1 MMQESNS
8 IGRSITRAD
17 ALDKVSGTQRYTGDL
32 RIPGMLHTALV
43 TSPHAHARI
52 LRIHTEKALAY
63 PGVRKVVT
71 GEDIPI
77 RLGLYLG
84 DKYPLAYKVVRHF
97 GEPVAAVVADRE
109 DQALA
114 ASRLIQVEYEELPIV
129 RTPLEALKPDAPLL
143 HPEMAEYRH
152 IPAILPEPGTNIA
165 NRTRIRK
172 GSVDQG
178 FAEASAIVEEQFSLP
193 PGDHAA
199 MELRVAI
206 AEIGRNGV
214 ITIYSATQA
223 PFVVRS
229 LMSTF
234 FNIPVGKIRIIA
246 LPLGGG
252 FGGKA
257 GIQLEGLAYLLS
269 RSVGGR
275 PVMVRNQREEDMVSS
290 PGRIGLFARVKAGA
304 RSDGTLS
311 AMELEFLFDSGAYAD
326 YAVNISRAAAIACT
340 GPYRVPH
347 VKTESL
353 CVYTNHPFATAYRG
367 FGHIELIFPIERT
380 MDMLARKLGI
390 SPVEFRKINAIQ
402 PGDTTPTQQMMDPNT
417 GDLKGCI
424 DSVAANLNWNEGDRI
439 QISKHRVRAKGIACL
454 WKAPAMPTNTDA
466 GAIITFN
473 EDGTLNLTTGVV
485 EIGQG
490 THTGLAQIV
499 AERFRVDPEQVHVVY
514 EVRTERAPHDWAT
527 AASRSLFM
535 AGRAALEAAEDAI
548 AQLKRIA
555 SIPLS
560 CPPEDL
566 EVAQG
571 RIFLRDNPTVGLSL
585 AEVALGYQY
594 PNGTAVGGQVIG
606 RGRYIARHLTHL
618 DPETGK
624 GDPALEWTLG
634 AEGVEVEVNLKDG
647 SYRVLKAVCAMD
659 VGKVINP
666 ALARGQIVGA
676 MAMALGFA
684 SRESFQF
691 DERERVLNGNL
702 RDFKLLRYGEE
713 PEYRVEFL
721 ETPQRDGPYG
731 LRGLGEQGVIG
742 IPAAL
747 ANALSRGLG
756 VELTELPLT
765 PERVWRAMENQK
777 TQKEASP

>member
-1 MMQESNS
+1 MKDGSS
-8 IGRSITRAD
+8 LGTSPVRAD

-32 RIPGMLHTALV
+32 HIPGMLHSALV

-52 LRIHTEKALAY
+52 INIDKKRALEQ
-63 PGVRKVVT
+63 PGVRGVIT
-71 GEDIPI
+71 GKDIPI

-84 DKYPLAYKVVRHF
+84 DKYPLALGVVRYF

-114 ASRLIQVEYEELPIV
+114 AARLVQVEYEELPVV
-129 RTPLEALKPDAPLL
+129 RSPLEALQADAPLL
-143 HPEMAEYRH
+143 HPDMAEYRH
-152 IPAILPEPGTNIA
+152 ISAILPEPGTNVA

-172 GSVDQG
+172 GDVHQG
-178 FAEASAIVEEQFSLP
+178 FAESAVIIEEEFRFP

-199 MELRVAI
+199 MEVRVAI

-214 ITIYSATQA
+214 VTLYSATQA

-234 FNIPVGKIRIIA
+234 FNIPAGKIRIIA
-246 LPLGGG
+246 LPVGGG

-269 RSVGGR
+269 RALGGR
-275 PVMVRNQREEDMVSS
+275 PVMVRNQREEDMLSS
-290 PGRIGLFARVKAGA
+290 PGHIGLFARLKAGA

-347 VKTESL
+347 VKTDSL

-367 FGHIELIFPIERT
+367 FGHIELAFPVERA
-380 MDMLARKLGI
+380 MDLLARKLGMD
-390 SPVEFRKINAIQ
+390 PAVFRKINAIQ
-402 PGDTTPTQQMMDPNT
+402 RGDTSPTLQIMDPNT
-417 GDLKGCI
+417 GDLRGCI
-424 DSVAANLNWNEGDRI
+424 DHVAASLNWSEGDRI
-439 QISKHRVRAKGIACL
+439 EVSEHLVRAKGLGCL

-473 EDGTLNLTTGVV
+473 EDGSLNLTTGVV

-490 THTGLAQIV
+490 TNTGLAQIV
-499 AERFRVDPEQVHVVY
+499 AERFHIEVEQVHVLY
-514 EVRTERAPHDWAT
+514 EVHTDRSPHDWAT

-535 AGRAALEAAEDAI
+535 AGRAALEAADDAI
-548 AQLKRIA
+548 HQIKQTA
-555 SIPLS
+555 SIPLA

-566 EVAQG
+566 EVAGG
-571 RIFLRDNPTVGLSL
+571 RVFLRDNPSVGLSV

-594 PNGTAVGGQVIG
+594 PKGTSIGGQVIG
-606 RGRYIARHLTHL
+606 RGRYIARHLTGL
-618 DPETGK
+618 DPETGR
-624 GDPALEWTLG
+624 GEPALEWTLG
-634 AEGVEVEVNLKDG
+634 AEGVEVEVNLRDG
-647 SYRVLKAVCAMD
+647 SYRVLKAACTMD
-659 VGKVINP
+659 VGRVVHP

-676 MAMALGFA
+676 LAMALGFA
-684 SRESFQF
+684 SREGFQF
-691 DERERVLNGNL
+691 DERERAVNGNL
-702 RDFKLLRYGEE
+702 RDFKLFRYGDE
-713 PEYRVEFL
+713 PEYLVDFL
-721 ETPQRDGPYG
+721 ETPQGDGPYG

-742 IPAAL
+742 VPAAL
-747 ANALSRGLG
+747 ANALSRAIG
-756 VELTELPLT
+756 VELNELPLT
-765 PERVWRAMENQK
+765 PERVWRALQTRK
-777 TQKEASP
+777 TQKGVTL

>member
-1 MMQESNS
+1 
-8 IGRSITRAD
+8 
-17 ALDKVSGTQRYTGDL
+17 
-32 RIPGMLHTALV
+32 
-43 TSPHAHARI
+43 
-52 LRIHTEKALAY
+52 
-63 PGVRKVVT
+63 
-71 GEDIPI
+71 
-77 RLGLYLG
+77 
-84 DKYPLAYKVVRHF
+84 
-97 GEPVAAVVADRE
+97 
-109 DQALA
+109 
-114 ASRLIQVEYEELPIV
+114 
-129 RTPLEALKPDAPLL
+129 
-143 HPEMAEYRH
+143 
-152 IPAILPEPGTNIA
+152 
-165 NRTRIRK
+165 
-172 GSVDQG
+172 
-178 FAEASAIVEEQFSLP
+178 
-193 PGDHAA
+193 
-199 MELRVAI
+199 
-206 AEIGRNGV
+206 
-214 ITIYSATQA
+214 
-223 PFVVRS
+223 
-229 LMSTF
+229 
-234 FNIPVGKIRIIA
+234 
-246 LPLGGG
+246 
-252 FGGKA
+252 
-257 GIQLEGLAYLLS
+257 
-269 RSVGGR
+269 
-275 PVMVRNQREEDMVSS
+275 
-290 PGRIGLFARVKAGA
+290 
-304 RSDGTLS
+304 
-311 AMELEFLFDSGAYAD
+311 
-326 YAVNISRAAAIACT
+326 
-340 GPYRVPH
+340 
-347 VKTESL
+347 
-353 CVYTNHPFATAYRG
+353 
-367 FGHIELIFPIERT
+367 